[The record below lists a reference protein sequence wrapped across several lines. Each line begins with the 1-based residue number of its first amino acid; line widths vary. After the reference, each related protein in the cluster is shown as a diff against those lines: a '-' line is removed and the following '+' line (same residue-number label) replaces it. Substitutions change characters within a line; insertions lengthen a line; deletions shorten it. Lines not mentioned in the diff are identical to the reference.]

1 MHKQDQL
8 TFFYKK
14 SPNYYNYFFLY
25 DISITIGHVKC
36 DGLQWN
42 QLQQHKR
49 PLWLNWGYTN
59 NSYHTEDV
67 DVHRDLDLSFTPV
80 NSW

>member
-14 SPNYYNYFFLY
+14 STNYNNKKKILK
-25 DISITIGHVKC
+25 DISITIGYVKC

-42 QLQQHKR
+42 QLQQHKLR
-49 PLWLNWGYTN
+49 LWLNSGYTT
-59 NSYHTEDV
+59 TEDV
-67 DVHRDLDLSFTPV
+67 DVHRDLDLSFIRV
-80 NSW
+80 HSRR